1 MKGDGLVD
9 HSVKNK
15 TKQNKNKTKQTSL
28 LHKYILQRRGGE
40 KLCFR
45 VQKNSLSHN

>member
-15 TKQNKNKTKQTSL
+15 TKQNKTKQTSL
-28 LHKYILQRRGGE
+28 LHKYILQRPGGE

-45 VQKNSLSHN
+45 VQKNS